1 MNKDKRPR
9 TQKVCLQVI
18 IDEIDLEYN
27 RIKNEVKV
35 LQIERNI
42 KFSEA
47 FKVWKQYNKNVDTT
61 IFK

>member
-1 MNKDKRPR
+1 MNKEKRPR

-18 IDEIDLEYN
+18 IDEIDLAYN
-27 RIKNEVKV
+27 KMKNEVKV

>member
-27 RIKNEVKV
+27 KMKNEVKV